1 MAKIRSVL
9 CALDFRQELQE
20 RAHAPWESVLGLC
33 PARRLKAHFM
43 HKIRKNA
50 PAFYRTGAFV

>member
-33 PARRLKAHFM
+33 PARRLKAHFY
-43 HKIRKNA
+43 A
-50 PAFYRTGAFV
+50 